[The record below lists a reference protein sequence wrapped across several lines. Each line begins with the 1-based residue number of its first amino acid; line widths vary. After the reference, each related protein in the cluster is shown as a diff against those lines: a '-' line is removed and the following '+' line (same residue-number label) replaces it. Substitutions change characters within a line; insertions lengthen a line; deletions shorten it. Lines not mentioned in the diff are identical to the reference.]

1 VAKEEEA
8 GVEAATEETGS
19 SGIDG
24 DGGDQRSRE
33 LQSRERQRL
42 REFEDE
48 SETIQDELLFICSKI
63 SAVTLN

>member
-8 GVEAATEETGS
+8 DVEATTEETGS

-24 DGGDQRSRE
+24 DGGDRRSRE
-33 LQSRERQRL
+33 LQSSERQRL